1 MKFFKENWRILVV
14 IIVIVVLFP
23 TIMLITTYYK
33 IIPYDSAI
41 AIIGYGGSILGGFL
55 TLYGVWWTIKEQNK
69 NLIKQQKLLE
79 VQRKENMAIQFRPIL
94 KVSVETIDSTL
105 NNYDHTIRIILVF
118 SNIGRGEACNINSTI
133 TSPYGFE
140 KSIIKNIRFIP
151 AGEKTKVFLDILLI
165 DINKNYKGTKYRIS
179 TNFNDSYNIHQYELI
194 SKIYITYD
202 GEEIKKST
210 CTNSNKTSI

>member
-69 NLIKQQKLLE
+69 NL
-79 VQRKENMAIQFRPIL
+79 M
-94 KVSVETIDSTL
+94 
-105 NNYDHTIRIILVF
+105 NYVNLYIIHLM
-118 SNIGRGEACNINSTI
+118 
-133 TSPYGFE
+133 
-140 KSIIKNIRFIP
+140 
-151 AGEKTKVFLDILLI
+151 
-165 DINKNYKGTKYRIS
+165 
-179 TNFNDSYNIHQYELI
+179 
-194 SKIYITYD
+194 
-202 GEEIKKST
+202 
-210 CTNSNKTSI
+210 